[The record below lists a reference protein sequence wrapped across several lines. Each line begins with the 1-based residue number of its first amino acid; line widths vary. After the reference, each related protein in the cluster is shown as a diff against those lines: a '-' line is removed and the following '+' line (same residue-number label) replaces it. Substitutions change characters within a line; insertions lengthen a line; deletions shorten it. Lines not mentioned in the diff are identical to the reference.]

1 MLRFTLHRPSQNS
14 AVSTCCH
21 GMSCRDVSGRV
32 HVGVR
37 PVPAGHAYEGRL
49 ALATVRSDVLA
60 GVTGL
65 RRVRSFYFLDPTG
78 RFLLQAAREQTPT
91 GFEDA
96 PVEAGLRS
104 DVPARIL
111 HGSGSGAGHVFDVEV
126 LEADHVEPAGEVGAG
141 LLDPVFAPVAVFGFQ
156 PCDQGLHLPA
166 AVRPA
171 GGAGES
177 ALQPQAPLSF
187 LQAQPARAGHLTG
200 GQRHR
205 ERDATVHADDAAA
218 DPWCGYRFGDHSERD
233 MPTARPRACDAIRL
247 PICKSVAA
255 FELYPADL
263 RHQHTRPCTVVVAD
277 PHSLRPDDPQTLIL
291 AGLTPRP
298 APMGPGKEAPPRPVK
313 VPQRLLLNGL
323 RPRSKPRLRS
333 PGLRQLRSL
342 GVEARCGALP
352 TPPHQALLQAEV
364 PHITGVAALLQQ

>member
-1 MLRFTLHRPSQNS
+1 MTSQPASIPTWHPPGREWPGFQLLCDLGRPCMLRFTLHGPSQNS

-49 ALATVRSDVLA
+49 ALATLGSDVLA

-65 RRVRSFYFLDPTG
+65 RRIRSFYFFDPTG
-78 RFLLQAAREQTPT
+78 RLLLQAAREQTPT

-96 PVEAGLRS
+96 PVEPGLLC
-104 DVPARIL
+104 DVSARIL
-111 HGSGSGAGHVFDVEV
+111 HGPPSKAGHVFDVEV

-141 LLDPVFAPVAVFGFQ
+141 LLNPVFAPVAVFGFQ

-177 ALQPQAPLSF
+177 ALQPQEPLSF

-200 GQRHR
+200 GARHR
-205 ERDATVHADDAAA
+205 ERDTPVHADDAA
-218 DPWCGYRFGDHSERD
+218 DPWCGYRFGEHSERD
-233 MPTARPRACDAIRL
+233 MPTARPLACDAVRL
-247 PICKSVAA
+247 PVHEGAAA
-255 FELYPADL
+255 FEPNPADL
-263 RHQHTRPCTVVVAD
+263 RPPAHWTVPGRRGGPEQPAARRSANPHARRLYATSGAVACLRVAD
-277 PHSLRPDDPQTLIL
+277 
-291 AGLTPRP
+291 
-298 APMGPGKEAPPRPVK
+298 
-313 VPQRLLLNGL
+313 
-323 RPRSKPRLRS
+323 
-333 PGLRQLRSL
+333 
-342 GVEARCGALP
+342 
-352 TPPHQALLQAEV
+352 
-364 PHITGVAALLQQ
+364 